1 MKNTRYTTESVDEV
15 SFNLITP
22 SVSRWLDDQIDLNYP
37 SDIDTVARYVNMQD
51 PGYNLCTKKGDY
63 LAKDLMNS
71 YLKMKVGWLDDN
83 LDISVSKHGKLAIGF
98 KTHEGFKIIIHYI
111 QYDFSES
118 FTSNLGILSK
128 ETAKYLSD
136 NFTTRA
142 IFDSFC
148 MTAVQNAKNESKKTI
163 YLDLISKN
171 PDNKPVFEKLSLRG
185 YSILTE
191 SDEKK
196 MKNEILSL
204 SKRNRKKRNTNISE
218 KDCKSDENEGIH
230 SIEELEGLAVRGV
243 WKGDILTIDD
253 TGEQYK
259 VTATA
264 PIRCH
269 GAFIIKNGFLN
280 KI

>member
-1 MKNTRYTTESVDEV
+1 
-15 SFNLITP
+15 
-22 SVSRWLDDQIDLNYP
+22 
-37 SDIDTVARYVNMQD
+37 
-51 PGYNLCTKKGDY
+51 
-63 LAKDLMNS
+63 
-71 YLKMKVGWLDDN
+71 
-83 LDISVSKHGKLAIGF
+83 
-98 KTHEGFKIIIHYI
+98 
-111 QYDFSES
+111 
-118 FTSNLGILSK
+118 
-128 ETAKYLSD
+128 
-136 NFTTRA
+136 
-142 IFDSFC
+142 

-196 MKNEILSL
+196 MKDEILSL
-204 SKRNRKKRNTNISE
+204 SKRNRKKNNSIVSIN
-218 KDCKSDENEGIH
+218 DENEGIR